1 MLIRPFRTPARA
13 LGAALALPLVLAGCL
28 SPSAA
33 EPVAQSTL
41 RHALAVQ
48 SAHAQD
54 LLALRAATVTLLAI
68 QRERLLTDLHIE
80 FIARWTTD
88 GAEPDPESLD
98 TALADPDDNGALVA
112 DIRHGRLSRDD
123 AAALI
128 ADFCVAEA
136 LSNFR
141 EARRALLAQL
151 GPIVRHDADASAV
164 LAALDARAAQA
175 ASLHNELLADAG
187 AITLYTQAEPALD
200 DLSRAAAIELWTLA
214 VTNSLNDPAQ
224 RYAAQRL
231 LHQLLALGE
240 Q

>member
-1 MLIRPFRTPARA
+1 MPSRPRPARA
-13 LGAALALPLVLAGCL
+13 LAAALALPLALAGCL

-48 SAHAQD
+48 SAHTHD

-80 FIARWTTD
+80 FVARWTTA
-88 GAEPDPESLD
+88 GAEPDLEALD
-98 TALADPDDNGALVA
+98 TALADPNDSAALVS
-112 DIRHGRLSRDD
+112 DIRLGRLSRDD

-136 LSNFR
+136 LSNAR
-141 EARRALLAQL
+141 DARRELLAQL
-151 GPIVRHDADASAV
+151 GPIVRHDADASA
-164 LAALDARAAQA
+164 LLTALDARAAQS
-175 ASLHNELLADAG
+175 ASLHSELLADAG
-187 AITLYTQAEPALD
+187 AITLYTQSEPALD
-200 DLSRAAAIELWTLA
+200 DLSRAAAIELWTLT

-224 RYAAQRL
+224 RDAAQRL

>member
-1 MLIRPFRTPARA
+1 MPIRSRPARA
-13 LGAALALPLVLAGCL
+13 FAAALAFPLVLAGCL

-41 RHALAVQ
+41 RHALAIQ

-54 LLALRAATVTLLAI
+54 LAALRAATSTLLAI

-80 FIARWTTD
+80 FIARWTTAD
-88 GAEPDPESLD
+88 GEPDPESLD
-98 TALADPDDNGALVA
+98 SALADHDDAGALVN
-112 DIRHGRLSRDD
+112 DIRLGRLSRDQ

-136 LSNFR
+136 LSNSR
-141 EARRALLAQL
+141 AARRAILAQL
-151 GPIVRHDADASAV
+151 GAVVRHDADAAA
-164 LAALDARAAQA
+164 LLTALDARAAQT

-187 AITLYTQAEPALD
+187 AITLYTTAEPALD

-224 RYAAQRL
+224 RAAAQRL
-231 LHQLLALGE
+231 LNQLLALGDH
-240 Q
+240 

>member
-1 MLIRPFRTPARA
+1 MLIRPFRTPART

-54 LLALRAATVTLLAI
+54 LLALRAATTTLLAI

-80 FIARWTTD
+80 FVSRWTTA
-88 GAEPDPESLD
+88 GGEPDPESLD
-98 TALADPDDNGALVA
+98 NALADPDDDASLIA
-112 DIRHGRLSRDD
+112 DIRLGRLSRDQ

-128 ADFCVAEA
+128 ADFCVADA
-136 LSNFR
+136 LSNAHN
-141 EARRALLAQL
+141 ARRELLAQL
-151 GPIVRHDADASAV
+151 GPIVHHDAASASL

-187 AITLYTQAEPALD
+187 AITLYTQSEPALD

-224 RYAAQRL
+224 RAAAQRL
-231 LHQLLALGE
+231 LNQLLALGD

>member
-1 MLIRPFRTPARA
+1 MPIRPRPACA
-13 LGAALALPLVLAGCL
+13 FAAALALPLVLTGCL
-28 SPSAA
+28 APSAA

-48 SAHAQD
+48 SAHTQD

-68 QRERLLTDLHIE
+68 QRERLLTDLHVE
-80 FIARWTTD
+80 FIARWTTA
-88 GAEPDPESLD
+88 GAEPDLESID

-112 DIRHGRLSRDD
+112 DIRLGRLSRDD

-136 LSNFR
+136 LSNAR
-141 EARRALLAQL
+141 GARRELLAQL
-151 GPIVRHDADASAV
+151 GTIVRHDIDAAAV
-164 LAALDARAAQA
+164 LAGLDARAEKS

-187 AITLYTQAEPALD
+187 AITLYTRSEPALD
-200 DLSRAAAIELWTLA
+200 DLSRAAAIELWTAA
-214 VTNSLNDPAQ
+214 VTNSLNDATQ
-224 RYAAQRL
+224 RDAAQRN